1 VIKLF
6 STFSL
11 RIQYFI
17 RYLEELD
24 RLTILFIPGKEGHVV
39 IEDVKKQQ
47 I

>member
-6 STFSL
+6 STVSL
-11 RIQYFI
+11 RIQ
-17 RYLEELD
+17 YLEELD
-24 RLTILFIPGKEGHVV
+24 RLTILFIPEKEGHVV